1 MTRTPTNGSA
11 VYWSRDTDGDTWPVY
26 CTAIGESSGEH
37 IGGSPGIN
45 YQLYRLKMKNYK
57 IQIRM
62 GANLSFLGSS
72 GISWFSDWLHTRGV
86 LGGGRAPRPPPYAWS
101 PWGGWA
107 LMGGGGLFKYY
118 ICLPFPCLG
127 NLHSNQHCIALT
139 QTKRL
144 RKEKNIF
151 WFTTIYPS
159 KLCLVE
165 HCIKYPCF
173 PIGKLIIF
181 ICGFSTKVTHAFLAS
196 ETMDKW
202 RFQRCIGHATL

>member
-1 MTRTPTNGSA
+1 MTRTPTNGST

-72 GISWFSDWLHTRGV
+72 GISWFSDFLHTRGV
-86 LGGGRAPRPPPYAWS
+86 LGGAPPLRMIPLR
-101 PWGGWA
+101 GA

-159 KLCLVE
+159 KLCLFK